1 MFELKPMSEELPEP
15 ELVIGSRFRVKANG
29 KRGQRLRLDGCTG
42 TIIGFAQT
50 RNAVRVII
58 DGYKYPQT
66 LHRSY
71 LLPAPPVETPCVYR
85 KPSLC

>member
-1 MFELKPMSEELPEP
+1 MSEELPEP

-58 DGYKYPQT
+58 DGYK
-66 LHRSY
+66 
-71 LLPAPPVETPCVYR
+71 
-85 KPSLC
+85 